1 MEAREKKILKAL
13 SLELRHLLEGQ
24 YDSAGH
30 WHAGDL
36 EQRLNAI
43 GVWRERTMPADEMH
57 LSPDDNRARSV
68 VDAYLKLRD
77 EAGVRLAEAVA
88 EFVRE
93 TAYTWANRLLA
104 LRCMEARELIDEVIL
119 QKEVYGGRSLEHHRL
134 IQRQP
139 ELGAGE
145 DDGLFAALDA
155 AFARQAEHLPLLF
168 DPKAPGVALKPSVA
182 AIKRCVALLSGNVDG
197 YPADDNVFK
206 APDALGWA
214 YQYWNTEE
222 KDRVFET
229 VRTKKGAKIEGADII
244 PATQLYTEDYMV
256 KFLVQNS
263 LGATWVGMTPDTKL
277 VEGWEY
283 FVRDADRAPV
293 EKKPVSEITFLDP
306 ACGSGHF
313 LIEAF
318 DLFFDMYQEE
328 GLGSRDSGL
337 GKERIGV
344 GDGDSE
350 LSGSEGLAGEY
361 GSGERCLSGNQ
372 RFSEGG
378 DIRTDQPVET
388 GSGIGSLEHSRGAC
402 EKLDAGISPSSFD
415 VSGLAG
421 RGGDTTDTGKSVG
434 IYENGN
440 PAIAS
445 EESKRDRQNA
455 SWSAEIPSTQ
465 TPVSSPQPLTP
476 GAICRSIIENNLFGI
491 DIDQR
496 AVQISEAALWMKAA
510 EKCINEGDY
519 AFLAPSPQPLTPNL
533 VATNIRL
540 PRNKDHLRDFLA
552 KHPEDKPLAPALE
565 AVFEALQHADE
576 LGSLLQLEEPVEK
589 ELKLIKQ
596 RQDEEASVPRSQ
608 VLFEEMRRP
617 VQTVLP
623 VGADD
628 WDTWKTR
635 TIERIRE
642 HFSEQAEAANLQEQF
657 FGIEAGKGWKLFELL
672 GRKYD
677 VVAANPPYMGSKNM
691 GVVLKAYVNALYST
705 GKRDV
710 YAAFILRC
718 LGLTE
723 QAGRT
728 AMVTQQSWM
737 FLRSFAG
744 LRASEDSGKPGQ
756 LVTGLLREVRIE
768 ALVHLGEHAFDD
780 SSAAGAFV
788 VLFTL
793 NRCPPGNSHR
803 LTAFRLVG
811 SKDPVE
817 KATCLCRICS
827 GQQIPAVRFSPL
839 QSELSRVPGGTLCYW
854 LSGGFLHA
862 LTVTTVGDKAKV
874 CQGLATG
881 NDLRFVR
888 FVWETPD
895 ERPNS
900 AKRWF
905 LFEKGGGYGR
915 WCGHQWWRLDW
926 ASGGARVRSFS
937 GSVIRNED
945 QYFSRGWTYS
955 DFARGSLGPRIMENA
970 VFSSQSPAAIPNTAN
985 GLGLIL
991 SSRITSYMVRSLSA
1005 QINHMRESYVK
1016 RLPFHGLSNPRIAD
1030 DTEHYLVVLAMFAAS
1045 MDPTEFRFAPELL
1058 SIESQ
1063 IMTLRLSCLL
1073 HATEGFGEA
1082 LVFDCYAPDETERQN
1097 VLYETGTPVG
1107 WHPLS
1112 KSHAQVPEMP
1122 ECHVEIPQDVSN
1134 FIADIPRIAL
1144 LPQQL
1149 VEIKLRLRSLYTS
1162 GPGMKADI
1170 EQTDDP
1176 GDDSSEEEAVIGARI
1191 PIPATTFLEELS
1203 QKLEIHPISVY
1214 WLLKE
1219 GIEKEGWRCLP
1230 EERRITSDRLTV
1242 TILRML
1248 GHRWPKQIEAGEPVP
1263 DWADPDGVIPLGP
1276 GAGGSGLV
1284 GEKTLYERILDLG
1297 RRDDSPVPN
1306 PESLIPDFEEIMGK
1320 PLNQW
1325 LVTDFFRT
1333 HISQFKKRPIAWQL
1347 QIGKFNGR
1355 KSPAFA
1361 CMAYYHKLS
1370 ESFLPTIQSQYI
1382 RPLRQRFETELRGIE
1397 NIPAASRTG
1406 DQTARRVELTALIDE
1421 LNDFDSRL
1429 DQVTNTGFATPMLRQ
1444 YAIDDAMLALK
1455 ARWLRRL
1462 SAIVVAGPLAE
1473 WNRKAEE
1480 ELGARGWG
1488 LEGNEGST
1496 LTSNS
1501 QPLTPAFT
1509 HLDYFC
1515 AKVGPAAPDEKKLD
1529 DDPTSA
1535 DLAKLIAPKAKS
1547 MVSDSLKLACDVWW
1561 KTFDDVVLGPIKE
1574 QIKALNEE
1582 HKTLDAEHK
1591 ILTGKAEP
1599 ASDKAAEFEQL
1610 SPTERADRVRELER
1624 RMKQIK
1630 LEIKPLRDEQNQKTD
1645 KAKKLRTTIEKWT
1658 CPEAETWESW
1668 LASQP
1673 LYDQVSALDGQRQPP
1688 TTVADFIRQESLY
1701 APDIN
1706 DGVRVNI
1713 APIQKIGL
1721 LAADVLATKDLDKA
1735 IADRAEWRSDERR
1748 WVREGKLPQPGW
1760 WEGKT

>member
-57 LSPDDNRARSV
+57 LSPDDSRARSV

-77 EAGVRLAEAVA
+77 EAGVRLADAVA

-139 ELGAGE
+139 ELGTGE
-145 DDGLFAALDA
+145 DDGLFAALEA

-168 DPKAPGVALKPSVA
+168 DPKAPGIALRPSVA
-182 AIKRCVALLSGNVDG
+182 AIKRCVALLSGTEAVRG
-197 YPADDNVFK
+197 QEPADDNVFK

-263 LGATWVGMTPDTKL
+263 LGATWVGMKSDTKL
-277 VEGWEY
+277 VDGWEY

-318 DLFFDMYQEE
+318 DLFFDMYKEE
-328 GLGSRDSGL
+328 G
-337 GKERIGV
+337 EI
-344 GDGDSE
+344 
-350 LSGSEGLAGEY
+350 
-361 GSGERCLSGNQ
+361 
-372 RFSEGG
+372 
-378 DIRTDQPVET
+378 TD
-388 GSGIGSLEHSRGAC
+388 
-402 EKLDAGISPSSFD
+402 
-415 VSGLAG
+415 
-421 RGGDTTDTGKSVG
+421 
-434 IYENGN
+434 N
-440 PAIAS
+440 
-445 EESKRDRQNA
+445 
-455 SWSAEIPSTQ
+455 AEIC
-465 TPVSSPQPLTP
+465 SSILT
-476 GAICRSIIENNLFGI
+476 NNLFGI

-510 EKCINEGDY
+510 ER
-519 AFLAPSPQPLTPNL
+519 AFGFTGAPTNL

-540 PRNKDHLRDFLA
+540 PRNRNHLREFLA

-596 RQDEEASVPRSQ
+596 RQDEEAGVPRNP
-608 VLFEEMRRP
+608 VLFEEMKQP

-623 VGADD
+623 VNADD

-642 HFSEQAEAANLQEQF
+642 HFSEHAEAANIQEQF
-657 FGIEAGKGWKLFELL
+657 FGIEAEKGWKLFELL
-672 GRKYD
+672 GRRYE
-677 VVAANPPYMGSKNM
+677 VVAANPPYMGAKNM
-691 GVVLKAYVNALYST
+691 GDLLKAYIAGHYPECTS
-705 GKRDV
+705 DI
-710 YAAFILRC
+710 YAAFIELMIRISTREGRVAGITPVAWLNMSQFGDLREAIVVHHTVDVIVDLGQGAFEGSPLVFSALWILGNAAPAPKHNMRGLRIRQRQADRPATIRQWSSYLSSRQSLLTRLPGVPIVTWLPEPLIEVFDSNDSVGDHAVVC
-718 LGLTE
+718 HGLTTVE
-723 QAGRT
+723 
-728 AMVTQQSWM
+728 
-737 FLRSFAG
+737 
-744 LRASEDSGKPGQ
+744 
-756 LVTGLLREVRIE
+756 
-768 ALVHLGEHAFDD
+768 
-780 SSAAGAFV
+780 
-788 VLFTL
+788 
-793 NRCPPGNSHR
+793 NR
-803 LTAFRLVG
+803 
-811 SKDPVE
+811 
-817 KATCLCRICS
+817 
-827 GQQIPAVRFSPL
+827 
-839 QSELSRVPGGTLCYW
+839 
-854 LSGGFLHA
+854 
-862 LTVTTVGDKAKV
+862 
-874 CQGLATG
+874 
-881 NDLRFVR
+881 RFVR
-888 FVWETPD
+888 FYWE
-895 ERPNS
+895 NS
-900 AKRWF
+900 ASQRWVRYSKGEGF
-905 LFEKGGGYGR
+905 RRFTSKTYHLVDWQADGAKIKQLTLERYPYLTEKSPWVLQSREY
-915 WCGHQWWRLDW
+915 
-926 ASGGARVRSFS
+926 
-937 GSVIRNED
+937 
-945 QYFSRGWTYS
+945 YFSTGVTYS
-955 DFARGSLGPRIMENA
+955 TVAGGRLSARLLSDAIFDVGSAGIFATDGSLEVVLGLLNSRTANVLARALCPNLNFRETYIARLPYPRLEAANLCAITSLVRLQCELSLRDAYCQINSPY
-970 VFSSQSPAAIPNTAN
+970 FSLTQSLVPREAGSLTSPAQLGELAGMATRLCLDVIVERLLIR
-985 GLGLIL
+985 GLGLKPAD
-991 SSRITSYMVRSLSA
+991 V
-1005 QINHMRESYVK
+1005 E
-1016 RLPFHGLSNPRIAD
+1016 PFVD
-1030 DTEHYLVVLAMFAAS
+1030 DETAPPAAS
-1045 MDPTEFRFAPELL
+1045 LP
-1058 SIESQ
+1058 
-1063 IMTLRLSCLL
+1063 
-1073 HATEGFGEA
+1073 
-1082 LVFDCYAPDETERQN
+1082 LVRG
-1097 VLYETGTPVG
+1097 YE
-1107 WHPLS
+1107 
-1112 KSHAQVPEMP
+1112 EMP
-1122 ECHVEIPQDVSN
+1122 MPLVDQPSISDTIVEYLAQHKCDEMSRSEVGDLM
-1134 FIADIPRIAL
+1134 F
-1144 LPQQL
+1144 
-1149 VEIKLRLRSLYTS
+1149 RLRSLYQS
-1162 GPGMKADI
+1162 GPGAKEDAEEPD
-1170 EQTDDP
+1170 TA
-1176 GDDSSEEEAVIGARI
+1176 GDSDEEETVLGARI
-1191 PIPATTFLEELS
+1191 PIPAETFLEELS

-1242 TILRML
+1242 TVLRLL

-1263 DWADPDGVIPLGP
+1263 DWADADGVIPLTDNT
-1276 GAGGSGLV
+1276 SEQSLF
-1284 GEKTLYERILDLG
+1284 ERV
-1297 RRDDSPVPN
+1297 RDRLAAEFGN
-1306 PESLIPDFEEIMGK
+1306 GNTEREFEEIMGK
-1320 PLNQW
+1320 PLSQW

-1370 ESFLPTIQSQYI
+1370 ESFLPTMQSQYI

-1397 NIPAASRTG
+1397 NTPAASRTG
-1406 DQTARRVELTALIDE
+1406 DQTARRVELTALIEE

-1429 DQVTNTGFATPMLRQ
+1429 DRVTNTGFATAMLRQ

-1455 ARWLRRL
+1455 ARWLKRL
-1462 SAIVVAGPLAE
+1462 SENVASGPL
-1473 WNRKAEE
+1473 
-1480 ELGARGWG
+1480 LGWQGEADKTG
-1488 LEGNEGST
+1488 LHKDLGQWIGDALS
-1496 LTSNS
+1496 
-1501 QPLTPAFT
+1501 
-1509 HLDYFC
+1509 HLDYSC
-1515 AKVGPAAPDEKKLD
+1515 ARVGPAAPDEKKLE

-1535 DLAKLIAPKAKS
+1535 DLAKLIAPMAKS

-1574 QIKALNEE
+1574 QIKTLNEVN
-1582 HKTLDAEHK
+1582 KTLDSEHK

-1599 ASDKAAEFEQL
+1599 APDKAAEFEQL
-1610 SPTERADRVRELER
+1610 SATERADRVRELER

-1630 LEIKPLRDEQNQKTD
+1630 LEIKPLRDEQNEKTD
-1645 KAKKLRTTIEKWT
+1645 KAKKLRTVIEKWT
-1658 CPEAETWESW
+1658 CPEADTWEPW

-1760 WEGKT
+1760 WEDKI